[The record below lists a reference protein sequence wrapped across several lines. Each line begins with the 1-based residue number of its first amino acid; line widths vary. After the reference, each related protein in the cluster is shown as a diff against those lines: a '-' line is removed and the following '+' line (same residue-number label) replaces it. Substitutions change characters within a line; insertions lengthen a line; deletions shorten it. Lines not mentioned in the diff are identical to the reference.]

1 MSESLHFF
9 SHFQCACCLQ
19 TLLPQTQKPTS
30 CPRCKRLMY
39 PGPTGSPKN
48 HKWGYCSDGV
58 RSKPPDNA
66 PPGYLLP
73 WPQPNGV
80 FSSNAGGT
88 TFNPIPFLATLRDV
102 YEKAVLGGGQS
113 NEVVDFGAFTTML
126 HSRIIVHTDRA
137 VLFWLYSEFELG
149 PCPEGLFVKGEE
161 LEEGRG
167 GNEGTSYLQVDCLR
181 ND

>member
-1 MSESLHFF
+1 
-9 SHFQCACCLQ
+9 
-19 TLLPQTQKPTS
+19 
-30 CPRCKRLMY
+30 MY
-39 PGPTGSPKN
+39 PGPTGSPEN
-48 HKWGYCSDGV
+48 HKRGYCSDGV
-58 RSKPPDNA
+58 RSKPPDDA

-80 FSSNAGGT
+80 FSSDTGGT

-113 NEVVDFGAFTTML
+113 DEVVDFGAFTTML
-126 HSRIIVHTDRA
+126 HSRIVVRADGA
-137 VLFWLYSEFELG
+137 VLFRLYSEFELG

-167 GNEGTSYLQVDCLR
+167 GNEGTSYLRVDCLR